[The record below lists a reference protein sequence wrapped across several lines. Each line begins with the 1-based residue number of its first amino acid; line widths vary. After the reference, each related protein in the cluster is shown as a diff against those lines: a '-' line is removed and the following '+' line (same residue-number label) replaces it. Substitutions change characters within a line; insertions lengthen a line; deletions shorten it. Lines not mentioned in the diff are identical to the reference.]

1 MRVMLGC
8 RPGGS
13 EEVVRRGALENP
25 GSVWAVLSVSPRWV
39 TSLGVTVLSVFYAPS
54 NSRIQR
60 RLPAAAHLT
69 PVLLSPPPGTC
80 RPCLQTELLITCPRS
95 APASYFSCW
104 QVHPSSCSGQSP

>member
-8 RPGGS
+8 GPGGS